1 MKVKQ
6 IYVCVDAVM
15 AASRGDEF
23 DIDLAAE
30 TQWQVYLQVQ
40 NDFLWSCYQLLW
52 HINILGPKKPKAH
65 LDVTKYPLWDE

>member
-40 NDFLWSCYQLLW
+40 NDFL
-52 HINILGPKKPKAH
+52 
-65 LDVTKYPLWDE
+65 